1 MNTSPDRRLAAANP
15 LRDHALEALSLE
27 AALDIGEAILHEP
40 RPRPGPARASR
51 AWRRPAL
58 AITCVAALAGVLSMS
73 IFTGDNGSS
82 RAWAAPALRVAHAV
96 PRVLV
101 SLPAWHVTRADEFSV
116 NHGEMTFGDGARS
129 VELRWSTDRGMA
141 AKLGDRLHSGTTRR
155 ADATVLGTTAAVFR
169 YDGAVD
175 DFTALWTL
183 EGYSLELRG
192 SLPADEFTAV
202 LRSLRVV
209 SVDDWLGAMPATVV
223 TPAHTAETVDAML
236 RDMTLPAGFD
246 RAGLRVDEN
255 VRDRYQLG
263 ARVAGAVA
271 CAWIERWIAARR
283 QGDDRGVREAVAA
296 LAGSKDWAVL
306 QEMQRDGAYPDVL
319 WQYADAVA
327 VGGFVQ
333 AGKRLSVEDSYRSA
347 LGCP

>member
-1 MNTSPDRRLAAANP
+1 MNTSLDRRLAAANP
-15 LRDHALEALSLE
+15 FRDHALEALSLD
-27 AALDIGEAILHEP
+27 AGLDIGEAILREP
-40 RPRPGPARASR
+40 RPRPRRAGTSR

-73 IFTGDNGSS
+73 IVTGDNGSS

-101 SLPAWHVTRADEFSV
+101 GLPAWHVTRADEFSV
-116 NHGEMTFGDGARS
+116 NQGEMTFGDGARS
-129 VELRWSTDRGMA
+129 VDLRWSSDRGLA
-141 AKLGDRLHSGTTRR
+141 AKLGDRANSGATRR
-155 ADATVLGTTAAVFR
+155 PDAAVLGTTAAVFR
-169 YDGAVD
+169 YDGSAD

-183 EGYSLELRG
+183 DGYSLELRS
-192 SLPADEFTAV
+192 SLPAGEFRAV

-209 SVDDWLGAMPATVV
+209 GVDDWLGAMPASVV
-223 TPAHTAETVDAML
+223 TPAHTTETIDAML
-236 RDMTLPAGFD
+236 RDMALPHGFD
-246 RAGLRVDEN
+246 RAALRGDEN

-283 QGDDRGVREAVAA
+283 QGDERGVREAVAA
-296 LAGSKDWAVL
+296 LAGSKEWAVL
-306 QEMQRDGAYPDVL
+306 HEMQRDGAYPGVL

-327 VGGFVQ
+327 ARGFVQ
-333 AGKRLSVEDSYRSA
+333 GGKQLSVEDSYRSA